1 MSRPRPLAA
10 SSLLT
15 AHGVNASAPMP
26 YTVSVGRTTSS
37 PFCTAVTAAAIP
49 ASRCSGS
56 EQSYRSLI
64 AAYPVIRR
72 LARPAT
78 WR

>member
-1 MSRPRPLAA
+1 MVPTSTGGGMFRPRPLAA

-56 EQSYRSLI
+56 EQS
-64 AAYPVIRR
+64 
-72 LARPAT
+72 
-78 WR
+78 